1 MNDDGSTRDGFL
13 IHDLGCE
20 DARRTPDAALD
31 AEVNSHTTE
40 LTDQRTV
47 NAPHLVAL
55 VHAGARF
62 GHGHLVEPP
71 AAVAA

>member
-1 MNDDGSTRDGFL
+1 M

-31 AEVNSHTTE
+31 AEVNGRTAE

-55 VHAGARF
+55 VHTGARF
-62 GHGHLVEPP
+62 GRGHLVEPP
-71 AAVAA
+71 TAVAA